1 MYLVVQRYRGASQLF
16 DELVRQRTEEEQMIR
31 GVPGFVACYLVRAGD
46 GGTSITVCED
56 RAGTE
61 EATRRAADWVQQNV
75 PAAAENRPEVTEGE
89 VLYQF
94 GK

>member
-1 MYLVVQRYRGASQLF
+1 MYVVVQRYRGASQLF
-16 DELVRQRTEEEQMIR
+16 DELVRQRTEVEQMIR
-31 GVPGFVACYLVRAGD
+31 GVPGFVACYLVRSGD
-46 GGTSITVCED
+46 GGTRIIVCED

-61 EATRRAADWVQQNV
+61 EATRREADWVQQNV
-75 PAAAENRPEVTEGE
+75 PAAAGNRPEVTEGE